1 MQPNSSKR
9 STVALWLAVVLGA
22 CAEVPTAP
30 TAPDAVLETASGMT
44 QPLAKDGT
52 GLVLQS
58 LTSVKLPLIGRVGD
72 VNVDQAVLTNLV
84 LVEDVLGNVVGLEA
98 EGVLSVTGG
107 VLGSE
112 IVSEDFLTQVRVA
125 SSGPGKCDVLT
136 VDLGPI
142 GIDALGAVSVDA
154 PGAAVTSRSSG
165 ALGSL
170 LCNLGNLLQPPVSGV
185 TSAVRALVNA
195 INRII

>member
-1 MQPNSSKR
+1 MQPNSKR
-9 STVALWLAVVLGA
+9 SAVTLWLVVVLGA
-22 CAEVPTAP
+22 CAEAP
-30 TAPDAVLETASGMT
+30 TAPEAGPVTARAMT
-44 QPLAKDGT
+44 QPLAKEGT

-58 LTSVKLPLIGRVGD
+58 LTGVTLPLIGQVGD
-72 VNVDQAVLTNLV
+72 VDVDQAIITNLV
-84 LVEDVLGNVVGLEA
+84 LVEDVVGNIVGLEA
-98 EGVLSVTGG
+98 EGVLTLTGG

-112 IVSEDFLTQVRVA
+112 IISEDFLTQVKVV

-154 PGAAVTSRSSG
+154 PIAAITPRASG
-165 ALGSL
+165 AVGSL

-185 TSAVRALVNA
+185 TSAVRGLVNA